1 VKKKIQ
7 NDKRSQA
14 EARAS
19 DPAEIL
25 PRLQVEGEGIRLD
38 AAIVGYVGMV
48 TSLIEGAAGERR
60 RDRRDVGA
68 GAETTQHRA
77 PPENGLCSGV
87 LEEKRSVGPV
97 MRQEVELSALDLRY
111 ESYRMKNPA
120 LEGRLLA
127 SIARRGIEEP
137 LEGVERSDRN
147 ILLNGFKRYRC
158 ASKLGIQ
165 VAPYASLAEDEA
177 AGILNLLRV
186 SNDRS
191 LTILEQAQ
199 AWLD

>member
-1 VKKKIQ
+1 
-7 NDKRSQA
+7 
-14 EARAS
+14 
-19 DPAEIL
+19 
-25 PRLQVEGEGIRLD
+25 
-38 AAIVGYVGMV
+38 
-48 TSLIEGAAGERR
+48 
-60 RDRRDVGA
+60 
-68 GAETTQHRA
+68 
-77 PPENGLCSGV
+77 
-87 LEEKRSVGPV
+87 

-137 LEGVERSDRN
+137 LEGVERSDRS

-158 ASKLGIQ
+158 ASKLGIR